1 MSTSKKLLKT
11 LAVLLIAAGALS
23 GCTSTKR
30 TPPQPSTVPDPL
42 PEPDPGREKELEQ
55 RVTELE
61 AALESETAT
70 AEVLRRQQAELRR
83 QIEHKEEALV
93 SVEERYAVLETE
105 LTSAVDQV
113 IRSEGSVRGL
123 QSRALATSRISEVRV
138 QIEAVPYS
146 EDAEVSARIE
156 RAREFLNRA
165 DSALESGTYGAAS
178 YLAERASEL
187 VRQARIVG
195 DLRASRSGQ
204 SREII
209 PVVPPREL
217 VVTTNANLRDGPG
230 LDHHRV
236 GGVEEGEQVV
246 AVARAGE
253 WYKVQ
258 VGSGDLV
265 WIHGR
270 LLQ

>member
-1 MSTSKKLLKT
+1 MSIRKHLPNALAT
-11 LAVLLIAAGALS
+11 LVIVAVAIS

-30 TPPQPSTVPDPL
+30 VPPRPTPVPAPQPE
-42 PEPDPGREKELEQ
+42 PEPIRDEELEQ
-55 RVTELE
+55 RVIALE
-61 AALESETAT
+61 AALESERAT
-70 AEVLRRQQAELRR
+70 VEELRRQQAELH
-83 QIEHKEEALV
+83 QQLEHKEETLI

-113 IRSEGSVRGL
+113 IRSEGSVHGL

-138 QIEAVPYS
+138 QIHAVPNPG
-146 EDAEVSARIE
+146 DAEVSARLQ
-156 RAREFLNRA
+156 RAQEFLNRA
-165 DSALESGTYGAAS
+165 DSALENGTYGAAS

-195 DLRASRSGQ
+195 EIRASRSGQ
-204 SREII
+204 SRQII

-217 VVTTNANLRDGPG
+217 VLTTNANLRAGPG
-230 LDHHRV
+230 LDHQRV
-236 GGVEEGEQVV
+236 GGMEEGEQVV

-258 VGSGDLV
+258 IGSGDLV

>member
-1 MSTSKKLLKT
+1 MMIRKHLLDT
-11 LAVLLIAAGALS
+11 LATLVIAAVAIS

-30 TPPQPSTVPDPL
+30 LPPPSAVPTSQSD
-42 PEPDPGREKELEQ
+42 PEPARDLELEQ
-55 RVTELE
+55 RVADLE
-61 AALESETAT
+61 AALESERAT
-70 AEVLRRQQAELRR
+70 VEVLRQQQAELH
-83 QIEHKEEALV
+83 QQLEHKEETLV
-93 SVEERYAVLETE
+93 SVEERNAVLETE

-113 IRSEGSVRGL
+113 IRSEGGVRGL

-138 QIEAVPYS
+138 RVHAVPNP
-146 EDAEVSARIE
+146 EDPEVSARLE
-156 RAREFLNRA
+156 RAQEFLNRA

-195 DLRASRSGQ
+195 EIRASRSGQ
-204 SREII
+204 SRQII

-217 VVTTNANLRDGPG
+217 VLTTNANLRSGPG
-230 LDHHRV
+230 LDHQRV
-236 GGVEEGEQVV
+236 GGLEEGEQVV